1 MGSTPAAEEV
11 SAALSWPRRPSEK
24 GESYYDAVSST
35 LMAWGWHEPLEWRWG
50 CPRYAWISLEAWRA
64 SVLHVLAL
72 RDVSLVGPVDVLPRR
87 Y

>member
-1 MGSTPAAEEV
+1 MSVVVVLALLDVVFVYAHPPA
-11 SAALSWPRRPSEK
+11 R
-24 GESYYDAVSST
+24 
-35 LMAWGWHEPLEWRWG
+35 G